1 MTWQVLLIIVGVIL
15 GLFLLSYIFMIFF
28 ARTMYKR
35 NFDKRYNDNHTLK
48 YYTAEEL
55 NLNSEPISFPTLDK
69 TILRGYLFNSKDAT
83 SSKGLI
89 VFSHGIGAGHLP
101 YMKEIAYMADNG
113 YTVLAFDDKACNESD
128 GEKLGGLTESLIDLD
143 YCLKFVENNTKLNK
157 MDIFLYGHGM
167 GAFAVSNVTSL
178 NHPLIKGVVA
188 LAPFNNEASFMYESY
203 GRITTMRQRIILTSF
218 RAIVKNRF
226 KDYSKLSTVDSF
238 DKSDIPHLIIAGE
251 KDNVV
256 DYSNNYF
263 VFKDIFENKEGYRF
277 ISLPEIYNRPT
288 LSKQASEYDME
299 TNDELGQLQADF
311 KEKVPEH
318 RLKKFYEELDYDK
331 LNELNT
337 EIMGT
342 ICIFFDNC
350 SGK

>member
-1 MTWQVLLIIVGVIL
+1 MTWQVLLIIGGVIL
-15 GLFLLSYIFMIFF
+15 GLFIFSYLFMIFF

-55 NLNSEPISFPTLDK
+55 SLNSEPVEFPTLDK
-69 TILRGYLFNSKDAT
+69 TTLRGRIYSSKEKD
-83 SSKGLI
+83 SYKGLI
-89 VFSHGIGAGHLP
+89 VVSHGIGAGHLP
-101 YMKEIAYMADNG
+101 YMKEIAYMAERG
-113 YTVLAFDDKACNESD
+113 YLVLGFDDRACNESD

-143 YCLKFVENNTKLNK
+143 YCLKFIENDSRYNKL
-157 MDIFLYGHGM
+157 DVFLYGHGM
-167 GAFAVSNVTSL
+167 GAFAVSNVTSFD
-178 NHPLIKGVVA
+178 HPIVKGVVA
-188 LAPFNNEASFMYESY
+188 LAPFNNEANFMYESY

-218 RAIVKNRF
+218 RAIVKSRF
-226 KDYSKLSTVDSF
+226 KEYSKISTLDSY
-238 DKSDIPHLIIAGE
+238 DKSDVPHLIIAGE
-251 KDNVV
+251 NDNVV
-256 DYSNNYF
+256 DYSNNYY
-263 VFKDIFENKEGYRF
+263 VFKDIFENKDGYCF
-277 ISLPEIYNRPT
+277 ISLPGIYNRPT
-288 LSKQASEYDME
+288 LSKEASEYDMA

-331 LNELNT
+331 LNQLNE

-350 SGK
+350 LTK

>member
-1 MTWQVLLIIVGVIL
+1 
-15 GLFLLSYIFMIFF
+15 
-28 ARTMYKR
+28 
-35 NFDKRYNDNHTLK
+35 
-48 YYTAEEL
+48 
-55 NLNSEPISFPTLDK
+55 
-69 TILRGYLFNSKDAT
+69 
-83 SSKGLI
+83 
-89 VFSHGIGAGHLP
+89 
-101 YMKEIAYMADNG
+101 
-113 YTVLAFDDKACNESD
+113 
-128 GEKLGGLTESLIDLD
+128 
-143 YCLKFVENNTKLNK
+143 
-157 MDIFLYGHGM
+157 M